1 MRRGM
6 ELISRLFRAEL
17 REKVMGR
24 VLLVSGPGASRKQS
38 LHARSILI
46 APGAREAR
54 SSVKAFGIDIV
65 EGMRKAFAVAARPA
79 KAATL
84 GSSIVVVLIDMVVG
98 IDRTM
103 DETMM
108 R

>member
-1 MRRGM
+1 M
-6 ELISRLFRAEL
+6 ELISRLLRAEL

-24 VLLVSGPGASRKQS
+24 VLLVRGCSASRKQS
-38 LHARSILI
+38 LQARSILVE
-46 APGAREAR
+46 PGAREAR

-65 EGMRKAFAVAARPA
+65 EGMRKAFAVAAMPA
-79 KAATL
+79 SAATL
-84 GSSIVVVLIDMVVG
+84 GSSILRVVIDVVVR

-103 DETMM
+103 DETTM